1 MTADFYREYLRQP
14 HAKQRKLWVCN
25 PNKLRVCEFLIRF
38 HEARNDKVIVFSDNL
53 FALKEVAFA
62 LKRPFI
68 SGEVGLQER
77 MIILGK
83 FKVSHKWNHSYSES
97 FTF

>member
-1 MTADFYREYLRQP
+1 MTAEFYKEYLRQS

-53 FALKEVAFA
+53 FALKEVAFS

-68 SGEVGLQER
+68 SGEVGMQER

-83 FKVSHKWNHSYSES
+83 FKVMELFVNNYVASPYV
-97 FTF
+97 